1 MGIKGNHKIIFFF
14 LLFLSFAAKA
24 QQERLSLPYGY
35 SLKDSVKLLQVGK
48 NSYSKAV
55 LIPPKPIYRSLG
67 GQLITPDYF
76 TRRWGIFCETEWR
89 FEKKTGLPLRFRLG
103 SLEYVDRL
111 EGKRR

>member
-14 LLFLSFAAKA
+14 LLLLSFVAKA
-24 QQERLSLPYGY
+24 QQERFSLPLSYA
-35 SLKDSVKLLQVGK
+35 LKDSVKLPQVGK
-48 NSYSKAV
+48 NSYSKAELV
-55 LIPPKPIYRSLG
+55 PHKPIYRSLG
-67 GQLITPDYF
+67 SQLITPDYF

-111 EGKRR
+111 EGKQ